1 MDYTTLMLLIS
12 ILWSIIFFFITSH
25 GTKTSKSSSKLPP
38 GPSPYPIIGNILEL
52 VGTNPLDAFT
62 HLSKIYGPIITLKL
76 GTSTTIVI
84 SSPQIAK
91 ETLHTYDLVFSSRT
105 VPDAAKSLDHHK
117 VSLVWMPPSSK
128 WRTLRRACA
137 TKIFSTQ
144 QLDSTKFHR
153 KRKVQDLINYVH
165 KFSEKGEA
173 FDFGEVVLATVM
185 NSISETFISMDLFHY
200 CGSSDVDKKSK
211 EFKEMVYGIMEEVG
225 RPNVVDFFPIFKFF
239 DPQGVRKRMRKH
251 FVKLIAFFDEVMEER
266 IRLRDSDQ
274 SKEYNDVLDS
284 FLDLLKEQSSELC
297 RRDVLHLFTDLFVAG
312 IDTTSTTVEWA
323 MAELLHNPTKLTRL
337 REEIQQIHGKSA
349 QIEESDAS
357 NLPYLRAVVKET
369 LRLHPPVP
377 FLVPHKSK
385 HDGELAGYMIPK
397 DAQILVNVWSIG
409 RDSSIWANP
418 NSFEPER
425 FLKIETDFKGRDF
438 ELVPFGAGRRICP
451 GLPLASR
458 SIHYILAS
466 LLYHFD
472 LKLADEL
479 KPDDMDMSH
488 MFGVTL
494 HKAQPLR
501 VVPIRA

>member
-12 ILWSIIFFFITSH
+12 ILWTIIFFFITSH
-25 GTKTSKSSSKLPP
+25 GTKISKSSSKLPP

-153 KRKVQDLINYVH
+153 KRKVHDLINYVH

-225 RPNVVDFFPIFKFF
+225 RPNIVDFFPFFKFF

-274 SKEYNDVLDS
+274 SKEFNDVLDS

-297 RRDVLHLFTDLFVAG
+297 RHDVLHLFTV
-312 IDTTSTTVEWA
+312 
-323 MAELLHNPTKLTRL
+323 
-337 REEIQQIHGKSA
+337 
-349 QIEESDAS
+349 
-357 NLPYLRAVVKET
+357 
-369 LRLHPPVP
+369 
-377 FLVPHKSK
+377 
-385 HDGELAGYMIPK
+385 
-397 DAQILVNVWSIG
+397 SI
-409 RDSSIWANP
+409 
-418 NSFEPER
+418 
-425 FLKIETDFKGRDF
+425 
-438 ELVPFGAGRRICP
+438 
-451 GLPLASR
+451 
-458 SIHYILAS
+458 S
-466 LLYHFD
+466 L
-472 LKLADEL
+472 
-479 KPDDMDMSH
+479 
-488 MFGVTL
+488 
-494 HKAQPLR
+494 
-501 VVPIRA
+501 